1 MAIPIPPITVC
12 TGLEGSSG
20 DVDNVL
26 HQNSTGTTINAT
38 INTTGYAAIFNPIN
52 SLDSGGRQA
61 MLNAETAG
69 YFNNLAFSLTEGSN
83 NRVPPRLQFGCS
95 LDLYLKPFS
104 LNWNSQNKPT
114 IFATGGARMS

>member
-12 TGLEGSSG
+12 TGLEGDSG
-20 DVDNVL
+20 EVDNVL
-26 HQNSTGTTINAT
+26 YQDSTGTTIKAT

-69 YFNNLAFSLTEGSN
+69 YFNNLTFPLKEGSN
-83 NRVPPRLQFGCS
+83 NRVPPRF
-95 LDLYLKPFS
+95 
-104 LNWNSQNKPT
+104 
-114 IFATGGARMS
+114 